1 MVALDAVLLTIVIA
15 LAQPP
20 QAPPSTQSAPPP
32 TALILGR
39 VVDGS
44 SGRPIAGAIVT
55 LTGGVVAPGFP
66 SPGPG
71 AATLPRAMTNAS
83 GQFVFR
89 KLPKGSFSMTVSKAG
104 FAEGAYGRRRPDASL
119 STLLLDAGQRVGDV
133 VIPLWRVGSIAGT
146 VVDEAGEPAIG
157 VSLRAYVRRFLGGRR
172 RLAQAATATTD
183 DRGAYRFGGLVP
195 GDYVVAFV
203 AREVS
208 VPSAVAEA
216 LRTPPAPNDPAA
228 QALMRERFALGS
240 GALMVPGTPGTLQ
253 VGNLVRQIDA
263 FAPVP
268 PAVADSG
275 PMFIYPTQ
283 FYPAAPSAARAA
295 VLTIASGQE
304 RDNVDFSLH
313 PVRAS
318 AVSGTLIGPDGA
330 VANIAVRLVSASED
344 FQPEIE
350 PAATLTGA
358 AGEFTLLGVPAG
370 QYVIKVLRVPRAA
383 APPPPTMTQVQVGSS
398 MTISSS
404 GNPLST
410 PPPITDEPTWF
421 AETAVAVA
429 DADVTGVIVSLQ
441 RGARLTGRLEFDGAI
456 ERPEPSALTRITI
469 SADRAD
475 GATSATPFTSVP
487 PGRADESGT
496 FKTYGVPPGRYLVR
510 AFGAPAAWT
519 LKSVTSEGRDIS
531 DHPIDL
537 RAADVGNVVVTFT
550 DRPTKLTGI
559 TRGSDGNADP
569 NALIVVFPAD
579 NTNWRDFGFN
589 TRRMRSSRA
598 GKDGSFS
605 VSGLPAG
612 DYYVAA
618 IKEESFGQ
626 WQDPQVLEELSRG
639 AAQIRLSDGES
650 ITKDLKTIGG
660 GR

>member
-1 MVALDAVLLTIVIA
+1 MVALAAVLLTVLNA
-15 LAQPP
+15 AA
-20 QAPPSTQSAPPP
+20 QAPPPTQPPPPP

-55 LTGGVVAPGFP
+55 LIGGVVAPGFP

-71 AATLPRAMTNAS
+71 AATQPRAMTNAS

-89 KLPKGSFSMTVSKAG
+89 KLPKGSFSLTASKAG
-104 FAEGAYGRRRPDASL
+104 FAEGAYGRRRPGASL
-119 STLLLDAGQRVGDV
+119 ANLLLDSGQRVGDV
-133 VIPLWRVGSIAGT
+133 VIPLWRHGSIAGT
-146 VVDEAGEPAIG
+146 VVDEAGEPMIG
-157 VSLRAYVRRFLGGRR
+157 VSLRAYLRRFLGGRR

-183 DRGAYRFGGLVP
+183 DRGAYRITGLIP

-203 AREVS
+203 AREITI
-208 VPSAVAEA
+208 PSAVVVA
-216 LRTPPAPNDPAA
+216 LRTPLSNDPAS
-228 QALMRERFALGS
+228 QALMRERLALGS
-240 GALMVPGTPGTLQ
+240 GPAAFPGTPVATQ
-253 VGNLVRQIDA
+253 VGGLVRQIDQSG
-263 FAPVP
+263 PVP
-268 PAVADSG
+268 PGVADGG
-275 PMFIYPTQ
+275 PVFIYPTL

-295 VLTIASGQE
+295 VVTIASGQE
-304 RDNVDFSLH
+304 RDNVDFSLY

-318 AVSGTLIGPDGA
+318 AVSGTLIGPEGP
-330 VANIAVRLVSASED
+330 VANVALRLVSASED
-344 FQPEIE
+344 FQTELE
-350 PAATLTGA
+350 PAATMTGA

-370 QYVIKVLRVPRAA
+370 QYVIKVLRVPRTA
-383 APPPPTMTQVQVGSS
+383 APPAPTMTQVQVGSS

-404 GNPLST
+404 GSTITT

-421 AETAVAVA
+421 AETAVSVA
-429 DADVTGVIVSLQ
+429 DADVTGLIVSLQ

-456 ERPEPSALTRITI
+456 ERPQPAALTRTSILTE
-469 SADRAD
+469 RVD
-475 GATSATPFTSVP
+475 GGASGTPFTSIP
-487 PGRADESGT
+487 PGRADESGI
-496 FKTYGVPPGRYLVR
+496 FKTYGLPPGRYLVR
-510 AFGAPAAWT
+510 ALGAFPGWT

-537 RAADVGNVVVTFT
+537 RAADVANVVITFT

-559 TRGSDGNADP
+559 ARGSDGNADP

-589 TRRMRSSRA
+589 TRRMRGIRA

-605 VSGLPAG
+605 AIGLPAG

-618 IKEESFGQ
+618 IKEETYGQ

-639 AAQIRLSDGES
+639 ASQIRLSDGES
-650 ITKDLKTIGG
+650 VTQDLKTLGG